1 LRIYNMQQRRK
12 MADPQKR
19 YRKMAPPRDRELID
33 KIDRALAA
41 ERRGRK
47 LWYWPAGPRGRL
59 EASAVI
65 DETGGVV
72 RAVTLAALA
81 AELGRDNPIGDQAMT
96 SLVSEYELSLPERP

>member
-1 LRIYNMQQRRK
+1 

-19 YRKMAPPRDRELID
+19 YRKMAPPTDRELID

-41 ERRGRK
+41 EGRGRK
-47 LWYWPAGPRGRL
+47 LWYWPAGPRGCL

-72 RAVTLAALA
+72 RAVKLAALA
-81 AELGRDNPIGDQAMT
+81 AELGRNNPSGDQAMAAV
-96 SLVSEYELSLPERP
+96 VSEHKLSLPERP